1 MSFTAD
7 AVGGAGGE
15 GALRGS
21 GPGGDETAA
30 ILSALLGA
38 EPSAELLAA
47 FKADQQLMGLVKQ
60 YATVLHTRAQIDAAK
75 ELLQKSP
82 EQEWQ
87 GGWGPFGRQRN
98 PAYDADK
105 VARDKAQTLLNNYY
119 QGGNPLGTELSAYK
133 ALTTQVTSLQQ
144 RVSSRLGQVQTA
156 AGKGAATATN
166 PPDIVWL
173 PTGTPGEERAHVYDE
188 TAKKYVPAT
197 DAAGN
202 PIPTRRAAN

>member
-60 YATVLHTRAQIDAAK
+60 YATVLRTQAQIDAAK

-82 EQEWQ
+82 EPEWT

-98 PAYDADK
+98 PAYDADQK
-105 VARDKAQTLLNNYY
+105 ARAAAQALLN
-119 QGGNPLGTELSAYK
+119 T
-133 ALTTQVTSLQQ
+133 
-144 RVSSRLGQVQTA
+144 
-156 AGKGAATATN
+156 
-166 PPDIVWL
+166 
-173 PTGTPGEERAHVYDE
+173 YDE
-188 TAKKYVPAT
+188 
-197 DAAGN
+197 AGN
-202 PIPTRRAAN
+202 P